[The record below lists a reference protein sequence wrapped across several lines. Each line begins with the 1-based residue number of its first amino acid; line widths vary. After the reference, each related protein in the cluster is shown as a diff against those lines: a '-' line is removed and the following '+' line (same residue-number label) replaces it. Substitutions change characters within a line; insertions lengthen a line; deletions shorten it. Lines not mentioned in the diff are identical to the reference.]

1 MALEN
6 KLVAGILRDEGGF
19 REAFREVLDE
29 DLKMTVHEFCTST
42 GLSPSTIYKI
52 MQDRREPNLRTVRE
66 IIRAVRK
73 LENRPGG
80 NFIAVIGMNCTIVEG
95 AVIGEGCII
104 GAGAVVTGRMNI
116 PPRSLVIGVP
126 AKIVRSDDPSLEAR
140 ALENARDYHKLRDEY
155 LSGKHKR
162 LTAPLE

>member
-19 REAFREVLDE
+19 REALREVLDE

-52 MQDRREPNLRTVRE
+52 MQERREPNLRTVRD

-73 LENRPGG
+73 LENNPGG
-80 NFIAVIGMNCTIVEG
+80 NFIAVDRKS
-95 AVIGEGCII
+95 
-104 GAGAVVTGRMNI
+104 VV
-116 PPRSLVIGVP
+116 
-126 AKIVRSDDPSLEAR
+126 
-140 ALENARDYHKLRDEY
+140 
-155 LSGKHKR
+155 
-162 LTAPLE
+162 